1 MKPRM
6 AIPTVIYNS
15 VDMKEILNDRLE
27 AFSYV
32 DEASGSSDT
41 ISITLENADKKW
53 LNEWFPEKG
62 DKIMAYINKLNW
74 EKQDENQGLYCGSF
88 MVDDFDFSGRPLTV
102 NIKGISSPRDEGFA
116 STKRSKVWEQTNL
129 KSVASEIA
137 SRSGISLTYDADDI
151 PIKVIEQNEQV
162 DSDFLKKLCDK
173 YGLAMKTYANKI
185 VIYDIAKYDKKD
197 AIITIDESE
206 MIDWSFK
213 STITGTYTG
222 GKMQYTDAKTNKE
235 YVVTVGDSKRLL
247 EVNEKAD
254 SLEDA
259 RKQIVSKVNTANRE
273 EKTMSITIMAKDG
286 VVATSNVAITGLG
299 KADGKYSIDKV
310 THDLGSN
317 YTMKLELK
325 GIGGNID
332 GTKFSISENRKSK
345 RS

>member
-15 VDMKEILNDRLE
+15 VDMKEILNSKLE
-27 AFSYV
+27 SFSYV

-41 ISITLENADKKW
+41 ISIALENADKKW

-74 EKQDENQGLYCGSF
+74 EKENENQGFYCGAF

-102 NIKGISSPRDEGFA
+102 SIKGISSPRSEGFA
-116 STKRSKVWEQTNL
+116 STKRSKVWEKTNL
-129 KSVASEIA
+129 KSIASEVA
-137 SRSGISLTYDADDI
+137 GRSGIALTYDADDI
-151 PIKVIEQNEQV
+151 AIKVIEQNEQV
-162 DSDFLKKLCDK
+162 DSEFLKNLCDK

-185 VIYDIAKYDKKD
+185 VIYDIAKYDNKKEVL
-197 AIITIDESE
+197 TIDESE
-206 MIDWSFK
+206 MIEWSFK
-213 STITGTYTG
+213 STLTGTYTG

-235 YVVTVGDSKRLL
+235 YIVVVGNSKRLL

-286 VVATSNVAITGLG
+286 VVATSNVMITGLG
-299 KADGKYSIDKV
+299 KANGKYSIDKV
-310 THDLGSN
+310 THELGSN

-332 GTKFSISENRKSK
+332 GTKFSISQNRESK